1 MKVRGDNLATV
12 YSNLHVHV
20 HVHVNSLE
28 GGKCPLPPKMHTCTY
43 MYTCTCTCILIS
55 EVCVCIIEGSS
66 LSPSP
71 AVCSAECADREG
83 PTGREGTELARRHER
98 EGRSCSAALCHTA
111 AAATGTGTHIR
122 TCIHVPD
129 KLCVFPA
136 RRELTSSKQLLS
148 RDCWLVWPHHD
159 SFFYDCTNVHRTCVY
174 MCIYMCMYMYMYRR
188 PEMVQLHVHLC
199 TCIYSVCV
207 NMSPV

>member
-1 MKVRGDNLATV
+1 MYMYMYNVQCTRKFLGRGYMPPASQNAQLH
-12 YSNLHVHV
+12 LHVHV
-20 HVHVNSLE
+20 HVHIVKYPDFR
-28 GGKCPLPPKMHTCTY
+28 GVC
-43 MYTCTCTCILIS
+43 
-55 EVCVCIIEGSS
+55 VCVCIIEGSS

-111 AAATGTGTHIR
+111 AAATGTGTHVR

-159 SFFYDCTNVHRTCVY
+159 SFF
-174 MCIYMCMYMYMYRR
+174 
-188 PEMVQLHVHLC
+188 
-199 TCIYSVCV
+199 S
-207 NMSPV
+207 